1 MLLSERRHKMSED
14 NAIILQ
20 KLDEMDLKIRDLQLT
35 LENETNRNIK
45 LIAEGHMDLNRKLDE
60 ALKIDNEKEILIMRV
75 NTLEN
80 ELRRLKERID
90 RIA

>member
-1 MLLSERRHKMSED
+1 MSEE
-14 NAIILQ
+14 NKAIYQ
-20 KLDEMDLKIRDLQLT
+20 KLEEMDIKIRDIQLT

-60 ALKIDNEKEILIMRV
+60 ALKIDNEKEVLIMRV

>member
-1 MLLSERRHKMSED
+1 
-14 NAIILQ
+14 
-20 KLDEMDLKIRDLQLT
+20 
-35 LENETNRNIK
+35 
-45 LIAEGHMDLNRKLDE
+45 MDLNRKLDE